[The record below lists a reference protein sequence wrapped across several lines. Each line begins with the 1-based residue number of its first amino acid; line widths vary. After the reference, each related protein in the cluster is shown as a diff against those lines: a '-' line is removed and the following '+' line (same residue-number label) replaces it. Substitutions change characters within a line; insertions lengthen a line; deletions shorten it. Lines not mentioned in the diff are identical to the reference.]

1 MLRKCVPFL
10 LAVVVFAA
18 CSKDKL
24 ETKPTIELK
33 SLNGTEFV
41 FDPMLGVPDLIMT
54 FEFRDK
60 EGDLGGGTVTYIRN
74 RTNADPIS
82 NPAANDKIDT
92 VRAPLPNFPKS
103 TTGEFEIK
111 FPGPFLIEDPDDN
124 DTMFFKVLV
133 QDVAGNVSDTVVT
146 PTVVQRKQ

>member
-1 MLRKCVPFL
+1 M
-10 LAVVVFAA
+10 AVVVLAA

-33 SLNGTEFV
+33 DMNATEFL
-41 FDPMLGVPDLIMT
+41 FDINTGIPDLVMT

-60 EGDLGGGTVTYIRN
+60 EGDLSGGTLTYIRT
-74 RTNADPIS
+74 RTNIDPIS

-92 VRAPLPNFPKS
+92 VRNILPDFPKS
-103 TTGEFEIK
+103 TTGEFVVR

-133 QDVAGNVSDTVVT
+133 QDIAGNVSDTLNT